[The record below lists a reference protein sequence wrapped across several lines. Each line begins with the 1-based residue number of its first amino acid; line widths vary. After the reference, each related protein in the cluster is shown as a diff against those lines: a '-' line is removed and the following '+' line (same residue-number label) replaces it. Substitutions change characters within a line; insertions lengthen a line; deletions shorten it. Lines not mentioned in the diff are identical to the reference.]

1 MVSRSCGVHIGG
13 SLLYLVAGTDQV
25 QAWAEVTE
33 DSKKKDVTENGN
45 ERGEIN
51 NGYYR
56 SFGEQELEEI
66 QR

>member
-1 MVSRSCGVHIGG
+1 M
-13 SLLYLVAGTDQV
+13 AGTDQV

-33 DSKKKDVTENGN
+33 DSEKKDATEDGD

-51 NGYYR
+51 IGCYR